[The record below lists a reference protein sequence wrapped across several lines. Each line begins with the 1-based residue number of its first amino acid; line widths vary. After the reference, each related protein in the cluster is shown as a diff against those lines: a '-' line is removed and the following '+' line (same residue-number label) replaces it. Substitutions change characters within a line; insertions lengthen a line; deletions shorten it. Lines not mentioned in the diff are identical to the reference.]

1 MSLPESLERAAT
13 ALPDLADAIR
23 PANGDP
29 HRLLDE
35 LAPDGAGRLLTW
47 LLDEAATDADA
58 LVEAWGERDEGVAIL
73 LATTGEGVSKSG
85 RKLLRRAHH
94 RLRSQGVAVAPAEEK
109 SAERR
114 TVVAKVDRWQAAHV
128 SAPDFRGARMG
139 YLVDSSPSSG
149 ARLFEIRFDE
159 GRGILDF
166 KVYNAGRSKV
176 RGFLKSLTENSGR
189 RLFEV
194 DRDALRALVWRAARA
209 QPTDRPLPTS
219 FIEWRG
225 RLFPDELEKQ
235 ATPGELAAK
244 AIPLADRG
252 AALEAV
258 TDRIRAGEVGPWP
271 PPSDWVGDWMDRGR
285 DGVEGLEGE
294 ARGAAIDAWID
305 EVGAALA
312 ADTDHE
318 LVARHLAELGWI
330 EGEAGETQRAGC
342 LLAVSAA
349 LADDGETASGLARA
363 RVESLFEPFLASLRI
378 VESDAL
384 ATDDPGPDGGG
395 DD

>member
-35 LAPDGAGRLLTW
+35 LAPEGAGRLLTW
-47 LLDEAATDADA
+47 LLDEAATDAEE

-73 LATTGEGVSKSG
+73 LATTGEGLSKAG

-94 RLRSQGVAVAPAEEK
+94 RLRSQGVAVAPTEEK

-114 TVVAKVDRWQAAHV
+114 TVVAQVDRWQAAHV

-159 GRGILDF
+159 GRGLLDF

-176 RGFLKSLTENSGR
+176 RGFLKSLTEQSGR

-244 AIPLADRG
+244 AIPLAERG

-258 TDRIRAGEVGPWP
+258 SDRIRAGEVGPWP
-271 PPSDWVGDWMDRGR
+271 PPSAWVGDWMDRGR

-305 EVGAALA
+305 EVAAALA
-312 ADTDHE
+312 ADTDHA

-330 EGEAGETQRAGC
+330 EGEAGESERAGC

-349 LADDGETASGLARA
+349 LADDEETAAQLARA

-378 VESDAL
+378 VESDPL